1 MDAANPLA
9 IKESQTL
16 FTEKV
21 SNIFGNAELPIS
33 DFTDSA
39 KYQNDFDKALSL
51 LENFVVAENEFQTE
65 AKANLYFKNIKDFL
79 IIVSG
84 AKKSAIDKFLGLKKK
99 QDLELIKWKNFPPV
113 APIDN
118 FLDFLTFVI
127 FTLIVY
133 DRWDKAHGDEQT
145 IMLFLFSFGI
155 AVLFSIGVKI
165 IAWVLLYFPYKTW
178 GKNKKIEIES
188 KQYEL
193 PTWLKFIDAKVNGIN
208 DLVDSTLNEVLTE
221 IKRKKDIQHKDDLL
235 GVEDKYNEKIS
246 NRNLSERLATITAE
260 LQAAKE
266 RAKDLQDEH
275 RLTEELRVK
284 YAREMKEI
292 ERQSIN
298 DGNNDLMQK
307 VDILNNLLGSK

>member
-21 SNIFGNAELPIS
+21 GKIFGDAELPIS

-39 KYQNDFDKALSL
+39 KYQSDFDKALSL

-79 IIVSG
+79 IIVTD
-84 AKKSAIDKFLGLKKK
+84 AKKAAIDKFTNTKKK
-99 QDLELIKWKNFPPV
+99 QDIAFVDWANFPLYKFFSDFPTFFAYVGGAIYMYGVWGDLFGWDFIQRLVIVFLV
-113 APIDN
+113 AAITYSL
-118 FLDFLTFVI
+118 LDML
-127 FTLIVY
+127 LKIVFY
-133 DRWDKAHGDEQT
+133 
-145 IMLFLFSFGI
+145 I
-155 AVLFSIGVKI
+155 
-165 IAWVLLYFPYKTW
+165 PYKAW
-178 GKNKKIEIES
+178 ERKQKFEIES
-188 KQYEL
+188 RVYEL

-208 DLVDSTLNEVLTE
+208 GLVESTLNKVVSE
-221 IKRKKDIQHKDDLL
+221 IRRKRDIQHKDDLL

-246 NRNLSERLATITAE
+246 SRNLSERLATITAE

>member
-21 SNIFGNAELPIS
+21 GKIFGDAELPIS

-39 KYQNDFDKALSL
+39 KYQSDFDKALSL

-79 IIVSG
+79 IIVTD
-84 AKKSAIDKFLGLKKK
+84 AKKAAIDKFTNTKKK
-99 QDLELIKWKNFPPV
+99 QDLALIEWEKFPIYNWFSDFPSFFCFVVFCIYWYDKWDV
-113 APIDN
+113 YYAD
-118 FLDFLTFVI
+118 TFVKYFLI
-127 FTLIVY
+127 SLLAASFARAALIVLL
-133 DRWDKAHGDEQT
+133 KA
-145 IMLFLFSFGI
+145 I
-155 AVLFSIGVKI
+155 
-165 IAWVLLYFPYKTW
+165 LYIPYKAW
-178 GKNKKIEIES
+178 ERKQKSEIES
-188 KQYEL
+188 RVYEL

-208 DLVDSTLNEVLTE
+208 GLIESTLNEVLSE
-221 IKRKKDIQHKDDLL
+221 IRRKRDVQHKDDLL
-235 GVEDKYNEKIS
+235 GVEDKYNEKVS

>member
-1 MDAANPLA
+1 MDTANPLA

-21 SNIFGNAELPIS
+21 GKIFGDAELPIS

-39 KYQNDFDKALSL
+39 KYQSDFDKALSL
-51 LENFVVAENEFQTE
+51 LENFVVAENIFQTE

-79 IIVSG
+79 IIVSD
-84 AKKSAIDKFLGLKKK
+84 AKKVAIDKFINTKRK
-99 QDLELIKWKNFPPV
+99 QDFSLIDMENFPIYKWFSDFPGFFCFV
-113 APIDN
+113 AFCIYWYGMWSEYYADAFVKY
-118 FLDFLTFVI
+118 FLLSLVVASFALAALKVI
-127 FTLIVY
+127 L
-133 DRWDKAHGDEQT
+133 R
-145 IMLFLFSFGI
+145 
-155 AVLFSIGVKI
+155 AVFYI
-165 IAWVLLYFPYKTW
+165 PYKAW
-178 GKNKKIEIES
+178 ERKQKSEIQS
-188 KQYEL
+188 RDYEL

-208 DLVDSTLNEVLTE
+208 NLIESTLNEALSE
-221 IKRKKDIQHKDDLL
+221 IRRRKEIQHKDDLL
-235 GVEDKYNEKIS
+235 NVEDKYNEKNS